1 MKITKKEEKKTPKV
15 VTKVAKVEPQR
26 NVVSLR
32 DMMNKMIEESFWDPF
47 DIVSSNLS
55 MMPEKKMSFPK
66 VDISETEKEIK
77 ITANVP
83 GIDSDKIDI
92 DVGDDYISISGRT
105 EKEEEEKDKKIYRYE
120 REYGEFRRE
129 FSLPVKVKKDEVS
142 AKVKNGVLT
151 INLPKIEEEKKSKI
165 KVKAE

>member
-1 MKITKKEEKKTPKV
+1 MKITKKDEKKTPKAV
-15 VTKVAKVEPQR
+15 AKVAKVEPRR

-32 DMMNKMIEESFWDPF
+32 DMMNKMIEESFLDPF
-47 DIVSSNLS
+47 DIISSNLS
-55 MMPEKKMSFPK
+55 MIPEKKISFPK

-129 FSLPVKVKKDEVS
+129 FSLPAKVKKDEVS

-151 INLPKIEEEKKSKI
+151 VVLPKAKEDKKSKI

>member
-1 MKITKKEEKKTPKV
+1 MKITKKDEKKQPKTVSKV
-15 VTKVAKVEPQR
+15 VKVEPQR
-26 NVVSLR
+26 NVISLR
-32 DMMNKMIEESFWDPF
+32 DMMNKMIEESFLDPF
-47 DIVSSNLS
+47 DVISSDLPIV
-55 MMPEKKMSFPK
+55 PEMKISFPK

-92 DVGDDYISISGRT
+92 DVGDDYISISGKT
-105 EKEEEEKDKKIYRYE
+105 EREEEEKDKKVYRYE

-129 FSLPVKVKKDEVS
+129 FSLPAKVKKDDVS

-151 INLPKIEEEKKSKI
+151 IILPKAEEEKKSKV

>member
-1 MKITKKEEKKTPKV
+1 MKITKKDEKKTPKAAV
-15 VTKVAKVEPQR
+15 KVAKVEPR
-26 NVVSLR
+26 RKVVSLR
-32 DMMNKMIEESFWDPF
+32 DMMNKMIEESFLDPF
-47 DIVSSNLS
+47 DIISSNLS
-55 MMPEKKMSFPK
+55 MIPEKKMSFPK

-105 EKEEEEKDKKIYRYE
+105 EREEEDKDKKIYRYE

-129 FSLPVKVKKDEVS
+129 FSLPAKVKKDEVS

-151 INLPKIEEEKKSKI
+151 VVLPKAKEDKKNKI

>member
-15 VTKVAKVEPQR
+15 VAKVEPQR

-47 DIVSSNLS
+47 DVVSSDLS
-55 MMPEKKMSFPK
+55 MLPEKKMSFPK

-83 GIDSDKIDI
+83 GIDPDKVDI
-92 DVGDDYISISGRT
+92 DVGEDYISISGMT

-129 FSLPVKVKKDEVS
+129 FSLPAKVKKDGVS

-151 INLPKIEEEKKSKI
+151 IILPKAEEEKKSKI
-165 KVKAE
+165 KVKVE

>member
-1 MKITKKEEKKTPKV
+1 MKITKKDERKTTKV
-15 VTKVAKVEPQR
+15 VTKVEPQR

-32 DMMNKMIEESFWDPF
+32 DMMNKMIEESFLDPF
-47 DIVSSNLS
+47 DVISPDLS
-55 MMPEKKMSFPK
+55 MMPEVKMSFPK

-105 EKEEEEKDKKIYRYE
+105 EKKEEEKNKKIYRYE

-129 FSLPVKVKKDEVS
+129 FSLPSRVKKDNVS

-151 INLPKIEEEKKSKI
+151 IVLPKAEEEKKSKI